1 MFNRLQS
8 GDAGLLLVG
17 VLLASAQPASGA
29 EPTMFGTNDILEVRN
44 VMSLTRADDA
54 TPMEIDGRLDEAVW
68 SELPVISDFV
78 VIEPDTL
85 QKPPYATRAR
95 VFYTSRGLYVGFDL
109 EQPADT
115 VLSRLSSRDVGFQ
128 VARDEVSF
136 TIDTS
141 GEGRYGFWF
150 NVALGN
156 SHSDG
161 TILPERQ
168 YSSNWDGPWYGVT
181 QLTEKGWSAE
191 LFIPWG
197 TVAMPSSGPT
207 RRMGLYMSRRVGSL
221 DERWGWPALPPTKPK
236 FMSVLQLVELNE
248 VAPRQQLSL
257 YPFAAM
263 TWDEVQNEMSY
274 RVGGDVFWRPTT
286 NSQLMATVYP
296 DFAAVETDDLIVN
309 LSATE
314 TFFPEKRLFFL
325 EGQEIFVATPRAEPR
340 NRDVGNPGAPLTMV
354 NTRRI
359 GGAPRLPVERL
370 NTIVN
375 NRDLVQPVDLYGAA
389 KVTGQGGALR
399 YGVLAAAEDD
409 VVFHAELPNGTNVR
423 WKEPGDAYG
432 VARLLYENT
441 DGSAYHA
448 VGFLSTAVNNPAREA
463 FAQGVDGHFLSSQG
477 KLKIDGQMFTSNITG
492 ENTGYGGYVDFEYFV
507 RQGVTT
513 RLGFDYLDSA
523 IDINDL
529 GYLERNDSIRLR
541 MSHTRTVSDLGWAH
555 ENQFDVRGFAM
566 ENHEGLFTG
575 GGIFF
580 ADRLIFDDRSKLVTR
595 AGFSPKSY
603 DDINSEGFGTFRV
616 DQHSQWNVRWD
627 SDTAREWGVGIGG
640 GFFGEDLGGNTWTGE
655 AQIDWRPS
663 DRFHAG
669 IGTVYYDSNDWL
681 LHQFE
686 RRMATYDAIQWEPKL
701 TLEYYISANQQ
712 FRTSLQ
718 WVGIKADADQV
729 YLVPLKPGNLVKVPD
744 PGERGDFSVSNLIF
758 QARYRWE
765 VAPLSELFVVLTIQA
780 NQTRAL
786 GDSTFESLF
795 NDAFESP
802 MYNSLVMKIR
812 YRLGT

>member
-1 MFNRLQS
+1 MSKLFLS
-8 GDAGLLLVG
+8 GLAGLLLACSQ
-17 VLLASAQPASGA
+17 LASGA
-29 EPTMFGTNDILEVRN
+29 AGGPAMFGTHDVLEVRIA
-44 VMSLTRADDA
+44 MPLTRADEA
-54 TPMEIDGRLDEAVW
+54 APIEIDGRLEETVW
-68 SELPVISDFV
+68 RDLPVISDFV

-85 QKPPYATRAR
+85 EVPPYATRAKL
-95 VFYTSRGLYVGFDL
+95 FYTSRGLYVGFDL
-109 EQPADT
+109 EQPAET
-115 VLSRLSSRDVGFQ
+115 RLMRLSSRDVGFQ

-181 QLTEKGWSAE
+181 QLTERGWSAE
-191 LFIPWG
+191 FFIPWG
-197 TVAMPSSGPT
+197 TMAMPSSGPK
-207 RRMGLYMSRRVGSL
+207 RHMGLYMSRRVGSR

-236 FMSVLQLVELNE
+236 FMSVLQPIELTE

-257 YPFAAM
+257 YPFAAV

-309 LSATE
+309 LTATE

-325 EGQEIFVATPRAEPR
+325 EGQEVFVATPRAEPR
-340 NRDVGNPGAPLTMV
+340 NRDVGNPGAPVTMV

-359 GGAPRLPVERL
+359 GGAPRLPIERL

-375 NRDLVQPVDLYGAA
+375 NRDLVQPVDLFGAA
-389 KVTGQGGALR
+389 KVTGQTGSVR
-399 YGVLAAAEDD
+399 YGMLAAAEDD
-409 VVFHAELPNGTNVR
+409 VVFHGERLDGTNER
-423 WKEPGDAYG
+423 WEEPGDNYG
-432 VARLLYENT
+432 VARVLYENT
-441 DGSAYHA
+441 DDGAYRA
-448 VGFLSTAVNNPAREA
+448 LGFLSTAVDNPSREA
-463 FAQGVDGHFLSSQG
+463 FAQGVDGHFLSGLG
-477 KLKIDGQMFTSNITG
+477 KLKVDGQMFTSNVTG
-492 ENTGYGGYVDFEYFV
+492 ENTGYGGFVDFEYFV

-513 RLGFDYLDSA
+513 RVGFDYLDSA

-529 GYLERNDSIRLR
+529 GYLERNDSVRVR
-541 MSHTRTVSDLGWAH
+541 MSHTRTVSNLGWAH
-555 ENQFDVRGFAM
+555 ENQFDVRGFVM
-566 ENHEGLFTG
+566 QNHEELFTG
-575 GGIFF
+575 GGVFF
-580 ADRLIFDDRSKLVTR
+580 ANRLIFDDRSKLVAR
-595 AGFSPKSY
+595 AGFSPKSF
-603 DDINSEGFGTFRV
+603 DDINSEGFGTYRI
-616 DQHSQWNVRWD
+616 DQHSQWNLRWD
-627 SDTAREWGVGIGG
+627 SDAALEWGVGIGA
-640 GFFGEDLGGNTWTGE
+640 GFYGEDLGGNTWSGE
-655 AQIDWRPS
+655 GQIDWRPS
-663 DRFHAG
+663 DRFHAS
-669 IGTVYYDSNDWL
+669 IGTGYYDLNDWL
-681 LHQFE
+681 LHQFGP
-686 RRMATYDAIQWEPKL
+686 RMATYDAIQWEPKL
-701 TLEYYISANQQ
+701 MLEYYISANQQ

-718 WVGIKADADQV
+718 WVGIKADTDQV
-729 YLVPLKPGNLVKVPD
+729 YIVPSKPGDLVRLPNPAV
-744 PGERGDFSVSNLIF
+744 RGNFSVSNLIF

-786 GDSTFESLF
+786 GDSTFEGLF
-795 NDAFESP
+795 SDAFESP

>member
-1 MFNRLQS
+1 MFKPPLS
-8 GDAGLLLVG
+8 GLLG
-17 VLLASAQPASGA
+17 LLFACAQADAVAPETESGGNA
-29 EPTMFGTNDILEVRN
+29 RRAP
-44 VMSLTRADDA
+44 MSLVRVADD
-54 TPMEIDGRLDEAVW
+54 TPIDVDGRLDEAVW

-95 VFYTSRGLYVGFDL
+95 IFYTSRGLYVGFDL

-115 VLSRLSSRDVGFQ
+115 LLSRLSSRDVGFQ
-128 VARDEVSF
+128 VSRDEVSF

-181 QLTEKGWSAE
+181 HLTEKGWSAE

-236 FMSVLQLVELNE
+236 FMSVLQPIELNE
-248 VAPRQQLSL
+248 VAPRQQLSV

-286 NSQLMATVYP
+286 NSQLMATIYP

-389 KVTGQGGALR
+389 KVTGQAGSLR

-423 WKEPGDAYG
+423 WKEPGDDYG
-432 VARLLYENT
+432 VARLLYENS
-441 DGSAYHA
+441 DGGAYHA

-463 FAQGVDGHFLSSQG
+463 FAQGMDGHFLSSQG
-477 KLKIDGQMFTSNITG
+477 KLKVDGQMFTSNITG

-541 MSHTRTVSDLGWAH
+541 MSHTRTVSDLAWAH
-555 ENQFDVRGFAM
+555 ENQFDVRGFVM

-580 ADRLIFDDRSKLVTR
+580 ADRLIFDDRSKLVMR

-627 SDTAREWGVGIGG
+627 SDAAQEWGVGIGG
-640 GFFGEDLGGNTWTGE
+640 GFFGEDLGGNTWSGE

-663 DRFHAG
+663 DRFHAA
-669 IGTVYYDSNDWL
+669 IGTSYYDSNDWL

-701 TLEYYISANQQ
+701 TLEYYISADQQ

-729 YLVPLKPGNLVKVPD
+729 YLVPLKPGELVKVPD
-744 PGERGDFSVSNLIF
+744 PGERGDFSVSNLSF